1 MYADIRK
8 KYCKSCCVIFHYLLR
23 QSLSRNLE
31 LNGFLLLFLSL
42 SLSPF
47 PFSCLPLPHRGVIG
61 RQVRPYL
68 PFTCVTC
75 SFYFPN
81 LSSGQTLHYQPHPGA
96 TLDLWVKHTHTHT
109 HTNLFLICFWL
120 NGKILLSLPQ
130 LMCPYLHSQLNT
142 TNSALNFV
150 AHLPLVLAQH
160 PKSALCFSCI
170 SSLLLAI
177 PVGKCPMATLP
188 EISDGW

>member
-1 MYADIRK
+1 MLCYMEEWENYSYPVCVCVCVCVHTRTHRGLTCMYADIRK

-61 RQVRPYL
+61 RHVRPYL

-109 HTNLFLICFWL
+109 HTNLFLICF
-120 NGKILLSLPQ
+120 
-130 LMCPYLHSQLNT
+130 
-142 TNSALNFV
+142 
-150 AHLPLVLAQH
+150 
-160 PKSALCFSCI
+160 
-170 SSLLLAI
+170 SS
-177 PVGKCPMATLP
+177 MARYF
-188 EISDGW
+188 